1 MDRNR
6 LIVTLLLLLQAVSA
20 LFLWTLDAT
29 SSVSETRFAIFLAVD
44 LLSFAMIV
52 YLFMAER
59 WGELLSKAWMLGAS
73 LGLAILLF
81 SSLLLP

>member
-6 LIVTLLLLLQAVSA
+6 LILTLLLLLQAVSA

-52 YLFMAER
+52 YLFMTER
-59 WGELLSKAWMLGAS
+59 WGELLSKAWMLAAS

>member
-1 MDRNR
+1 M
-6 LIVTLLLLLQAVSA
+6 TLLLLLQAIST

-29 SSVSETRFAIFLAVD
+29 SRASETRFAVFLAVD

-52 YLFMAER
+52 YMFLSQR
-59 WGELLSKAWMLGAS
+59 WGEFLSKAWMLVAS
-73 LGLAILLF
+73 LGLAVLLF